1 MPRRKHP
8 FHFQPAYLRRAG
20 DYFQNKSHIKVLD
33 PIELMIKKH
42 FLDENKGSD
51 GNGIINVN
59 CSPRWL
65 SVCSFSS
72 GLYREE
78 PQSRNMMACLARKSS
93 M

>member
-1 MPRRKHP
+1 MI
-8 FHFQPAYLRRAG
+8 
-20 DYFQNKSHIKVLD
+20 IKNL
-33 PIELMIKKH
+33 
-42 FLDENKGSD
+42 LDENKDSD

-65 SVCSFSS
+65 SVCGFSS

-78 PQSRNMMACLARKSS
+78 PQSLNMMACLARKSS